1 MSENLINNGSQTS
14 SSSTVV
20 PVPGDLAD
28 ASVKPPENRKTRT
41 GASAVSRRAFLSAGG
56 AASAAILLGR
66 RGATAQE
73 LPAILVK
80 GRAAGATAKITHQ
93 ALRRNVS
100 VLMGSGSNIGVLS
113 GAQGKLLVDTGFSTA
128 KPHIL
133 DALAAQ
139 GDGPIQHLI
148 NTHWHFDHTD
158 GNEWI
163 HAGGATIVAHENTRS
178 RLSTPQEIA
187 AFQTKFPAAPNGAV
201 PADVFATEKTISVN
215 GESIELRHYDPA
227 HTDTDISVHFTEANI
242 LHVGDTWFNGRY
254 PFIDYS
260 TGGNINGMIAA
271 AERNL
276 KFADG
281 DTLIVPGHGPVG
293 DKTQLTAFYEMLVS
307 TRDRVAQLKRQGRSL
322 DEIIAAKPTA
332 AYDEKWGKDLIQPSV
347 FTTLIYAGV

>member
-1 MSENLINNGSQTS
+1 MSTNSTS
-14 SSSTVV
+14 IGGESPSSPNIVLVHGALTH
-20 PVPGDLAD
+20 
-28 ASVKPPENRKTRT
+28 ASVKLPENMKTRT
-41 GASAVSRRAFLSAGG
+41 GAPTVSRRTFLSAGG
-56 AASAAILLGR
+56 TAVAAILLGP

-73 LPAILVK
+73 LPAIVVQ
-80 GRAAGATAKITHQ
+80 GRAAGATAKITHE

-100 VLMGSGSNIGVLS
+100 VLMGSGGNIGVLS

-133 DALAAQ
+133 DALAAK

-187 AFQTKFPAAPNGAV
+187 AFNAKFPAAPAGAI
-201 PADVFATEKTISVN
+201 PTDVFATEKTLSVN
-215 GESIELRHYDPA
+215 GESLELRHYDPA

-242 LHVGDTWFNGRY
+242 LHSGDTWFNGRY

-271 AERNL
+271 TERNL

-281 DTLIVPGHGPVG
+281 DTLIIPGHGPVG
-293 DKTQLTAFYEMLVS
+293 DKTQLTAFHEMLVS
-307 TRDRVAQLKRQGRSL
+307 TRDSVAQLKRQGRSL
-322 DEIIAAKPTA
+322 DESIAAKPTA
-332 AYDEKWGKDLIQPSV
+332 AYDEKWGKGLIEPAV
-347 FTTLIYAGV
+347 FTALVFAGV